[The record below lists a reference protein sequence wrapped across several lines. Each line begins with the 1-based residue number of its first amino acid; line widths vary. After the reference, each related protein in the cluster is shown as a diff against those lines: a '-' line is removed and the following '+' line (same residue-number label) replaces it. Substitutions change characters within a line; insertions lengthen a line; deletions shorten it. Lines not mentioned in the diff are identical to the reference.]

1 MGTVHCRRLLHTEDK
16 APNNL
21 YLLMELPKSTHSVL
35 VLQLSGNGILYFK
48 CKVCQR
54 RRSRQRNEHSDVL
67 HLDHISAGHRQGPV
81 TEEVHRKAINNLWAA
96 LVCPTPAGHH

>member
-1 MGTVHCRRLLHTEDK
+1 MGTVDCRRLLHAEDK
-16 APNNL
+16 APNDL
-21 YLLMELPKSTHSVL
+21 HLLMELSKSTRSVF

-54 RRSRQRNEHSDVL
+54 RRSRQRNEHSDVP

-81 TEEVHRKAINNLWAA
+81 TH
-96 LVCPTPAGHH
+96 